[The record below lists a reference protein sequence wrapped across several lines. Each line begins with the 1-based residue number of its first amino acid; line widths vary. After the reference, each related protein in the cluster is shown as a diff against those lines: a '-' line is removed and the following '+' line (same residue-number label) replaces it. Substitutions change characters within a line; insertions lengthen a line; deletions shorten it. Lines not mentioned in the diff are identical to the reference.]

1 MKKLLFSLSLVLAI
15 STSFAQTNSEEL
27 TTEPTVLAEKYNKLA
42 KENLAKGDVTKA
54 SQDLAKL
61 SKYENGKVWQVKNKD
76 TKKDEF
82 YYSQADLD
90 KATAAGNY
98 AKAKEVALQPKYG
111 FLLQSEVSTLAN
123 KELDAANKAMDAKQY
138 TEAGTKFLNVY
149 NLVEALGTKEDI
161 YKYQAAICFYN
172 ANDYDKSLTILKELA
187 AKGFTGKSANQ
198 TKDYNRDMYILA
210 LNGLYNAKKHDAIVE
225 EAIDK
230 YPTDADINTI
240 ATAIYQVSGNSDK
253 MLKRIEE
260 AIKINPNDAQNYYNL
275 GVLYL
280 DDKSKTE
287 EAKKMFQK
295 SIELNPKHFESY
307 NNLVLAILQADK
319 EIVEA
324 MNNNLGTSKKEK
336 EIYNANETKR
346 KALFTE
352 AVPYLEKMYEIQPE
366 NRLVIRNLIQ
376 AYKTLGNDQ
385 KETFYREAEKKTL
398 K

>member
-1 MKKLLFSLSLVLAI
+1 MKKLLFSLSLVLAM

-27 TTEPTVLAEKYNKLA
+27 TTEPTVLAEKYNKSA

-111 FLLQSEVSTLAN
+111 FLLQSEVSNLAN

>member
-1 MKKLLFSLSLVLAI
+1 
-15 STSFAQTNSEEL
+15 
-27 TTEPTVLAEKYNKLA
+27 
-42 KENLAKGDVTKA
+42 
-54 SQDLAKL
+54 
-61 SKYENGKVWQVKNKD
+61 
-76 TKKDEF
+76 
-82 YYSQADLD
+82 
-90 KATAAGNY
+90 
-98 AKAKEVALQPKYG
+98 
-111 FLLQSEVSTLAN
+111 
-123 KELDAANKAMDAKQY
+123 
-138 TEAGTKFLNVY
+138 
-149 NLVEALGTKEDI
+149 
-161 YKYQAAICFYN
+161 
-172 ANDYDKSLTILKELA
+172 
-187 AKGFTGKSANQ
+187 
-198 TKDYNRDMYILA
+198 MYILA

>member
-1 MKKLLFSLSLVLAI
+1 MKKLLFSLSLVLAM

-82 YYSQADLD
+82 YYSQTDLD

-376 AYKTLGNDQ
+376 AYKTLGNEQ
-385 KETFYREAEKKTL
+385 KENFYREAERKTL

>member
-1 MKKLLFSLSLVLAI
+1 MKKLLFSLGLVLAI

-27 TTEPTVLAEKYNKLA
+27 TTEPTVLAEKYNKSA

-90 KATAAGNY
+90 NATAAGNY

-111 FLLQSEVSTLAN
+111 FLLQSEVSNLAN

>member
-1 MKKLLFSLSLVLAI
+1 MKKLLFSLGLVLAI

-27 TTEPTVLAEKYNKLA
+27 TTEPTVLAEKYNKSA

-90 KATAAGNY
+90 NATAAGNY

-111 FLLQSEVSTLAN
+111 FLLQSEVSNLAN

-149 NLVEALGTKEDI
+149 NLTKALGATDEL
-161 YKYQAAICFYN
+161 YKYRAAISYYN
-172 ANDYDKSLTILKELA
+172 ANDFTNSLNIIKELA

-230 YPTDADINTI
+230 YPTDADINNI
-240 ATAIYQVSGNSDK
+240 ATGIYQVSGNSDK

-307 NNLVLAILQADK
+307 KNLFLAILQADK

-385 KETFYREAEKKTL
+385 KENFYRDAEKKL
-398 K
+398 VK